1 MAEVFTQQSAPIS
14 LFVLEKSMKY
24 TEIDETVI
32 ILTVVTYSI
41 ISSMPTLL
49 SMPALTNISMGTT
62 YLP

>member
-49 SMPALTNISMGTT
+49 SMPA
-62 YLP
+62 